1 VKEWFGSSGLCI
13 NDKGQLLMVLQGKPE
28 EKKLWSI
35 PSGGKEDDESFE
47 QCCIREMEE
56 ETGYLT
62 EIVEEVKVKRVI
74 YEKRNI
80 TAEVHYYTVSIVGG
94 ERNIRDPDDLIYDIA
109 WKGLEELK
117 TLKLTYPEDR
127 DFLIQY
133 IRRDSCNH
141 TYIGDYK

>member
-1 VKEWFGSSGLCI
+1 
-13 NDKGQLLMVLQGKPE
+13 MV
-28 EKKLWSI
+28 
-35 PSGGKEDDESFE
+35 
-47 QCCIREMEE
+47 E

-62 EIVEEVKVKRVI
+62 EIVDEVKVKRVI
-74 YEKRNI
+74 YETLNI
-80 TAEVHYYTVSIVGG
+80 TAEVHYYIVSIVGG
-94 ERNIRDPDDLIYDIA
+94 KRNIQDPDGLIYDIA

-133 IRRDSCNH
+133 IRRSSCNH